1 MPLLTR
7 QYSKH
12 IEDRGSIYTTYN
24 EFDFPSIKFV
34 QDKVSVS
41 KKGVIRG
48 FHGDDK
54 TYKLITCLY
63 GAFDLVVFDM
73 DKQTTQKYHLNSED
87 SFCSSILV
95 PPRYLNG
102 HQCLSEICIL
112 HYKWSEY
119 YDLEGQ
125 YSVYYND
132 ETIKPEWEILDRIIV
147 SNRDMSAPSFL
158 EL

>member
-1 MPLLTR
+1 MPSSIR

-12 IEDRGSIYTTYN
+12 IEERGSIYTTYN
-24 EFDFPSIKFV
+24 EFDFPTINFV

-54 TYKLITCLY
+54 TYKLITCLH

-73 DKQTTQKYHLNSED
+73 DKQITQKYHLNSED
-87 SFCSSILV
+87 SFCKAVLV
-95 PPRYLNG
+95 PPRHLNG
-102 HQCLSEICIL
+102 HQCLSEECVL

-119 YDLEGQ
+119 YNLGGQ

-132 ETIKPEWEILDRIIV
+132 DTVNPQWRPSDKILV
-147 SNRDMSAPSFL
+147 SARDMSAPSFL
-158 EL
+158 DL